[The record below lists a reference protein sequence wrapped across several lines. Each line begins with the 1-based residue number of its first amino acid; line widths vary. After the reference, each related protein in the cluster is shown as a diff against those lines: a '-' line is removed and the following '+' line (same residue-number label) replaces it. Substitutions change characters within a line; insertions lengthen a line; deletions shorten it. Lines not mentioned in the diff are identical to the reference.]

1 MNEKEHQVKQA
12 LEVLQHD
19 IRSAIFQI
27 TTISAI
33 AAHLPDRDQKEKT
46 GFDRILTKTPL
57 LPVPLSLL
65 GTKRRTARYT
75 HLYYKDHAV
84 QVEAANEIDAL
95 CDRIHNPSHLNQWS
109 HRAKILRVIQSVI
122 HLSEVEYF
130 MVGKASV
137 QAKEHPHVHSAMV
150 HRFGD
155 KYKKCGYS
163 HMIGLCVLDG
173 QTNGSAETI
182 LLNMEAFLHAIY
194 ADHVKYDAALSNA
207 QSGALSQSA
216 STAYFTLYLAIKI
229 KKN

>member
-1 MNEKEHQVKQA
+1 MNEKEQQVKQA
-12 LEVLQHD
+12 LEILSPD
-19 IRSAIFQI
+19 IRSAIFKI
-27 TTISAI
+27 TTLSAI
-33 AAHLPDRDQKEKT
+33 AANLPDRGM
-46 GFDRILTKTPL
+46 GFDRILAKTPL
-57 LPVPLSLL
+57 LPVPLPLL

-84 QVEAANEIDAL
+84 QVEAADEIDAL
-95 CDRIHNPSHLNQWS
+95 SSRIHNPSHLQQWS

-122 HLSEVEYF
+122 RLEEVEYF

-137 QAKEHPHVHSAMV
+137 QEKDHPHAHSAMV
-150 HRFGD
+150 NRFGD

-173 QTNGSAETI
+173 QIHAAAEAI
-182 LLNMEAFLHAIY
+182 VLGMEAFLHAIY
-194 ADHVKYDAALSNA
+194 ANHAKYDAALSNA
-207 QSGALSQSA
+207 QSGALSQSP